1 MDITP
6 VDPNPVQLPTQ
17 EIPAPVVQD
26 TRTVPIQENPS
37 AGLDA
42 LSLQPPNPEE
52 TNIFQGSQVQPDF
65 QEKQPVQTETA
76 PEVPN
81 QVLGPQDF
89 YPSLKQPLDPYKH
102 YPYTTL
108 HHN

>member
-17 EIPAPVVQD
+17 EISVP
-26 TRTVPIQENPS
+26 VPIQENPS
-37 AGLDA
+37 TGLDQI
-42 LSLQPPNPEE
+42 L
-52 TNIFQGSQVQPDF
+52 PDF
-65 QEKQPVQTETA
+65 QGKQPVKIETT
-76 PEVPN
+76 PEAPN

-89 YPSLKQPLDPYKH
+89 NPSLKQPLDPYKH

-108 HHN
+108 HTLPGLSEISEKNWST

>member
-17 EIPAPVVQD
+17 EIPVPVVQD

-42 LSLQPPNPEE
+42 
-52 TNIFQGSQVQPDF
+52 IFQASQVQPIS
-65 QEKQPVQTETA
+65 EIPQP
-76 PEVPN
+76 
-81 QVLGPQDF
+81 QVI
-89 YPSLKQPLDPYKH
+89 Y
-102 YPYTTL
+102 
-108 HHN
+108 